1 MAEDKSRRQSS
12 NTLNNPNK
20 KKTDARRNSGGGN
33 KKKPSKAQ
41 LEQLRMEEEIRR
53 AEYIKKRNQSAA
65 LIIFALSLIFLSIV
79 VIPASSGTVW
89 HTMRGFIFGL
99 FGYSGFILPFVMA
112 YTAFLMT
119 MEKLEQSVWK
129 KIAQG
134 LLLVFFISA
143 MMYVIGYEGAL
154 SFKSD
159 IFREYYSYLRENK
172 IGCGFFGAVIG
183 EALMLIGSSKA
194 PAIAILAVLIFVS
207 FMFLTGFTLIR
218 IFNELKKPAKKV
230 SEKIDRTRAER
241 NASESD
247 GDSGKA
253 ENTSVK
259 RKKRGHLYV
268 YTEDDLLSE
277 DNVENGFDESSEQQA
292 VTKSRKKE
300 AKTQDIVISE
310 PKEEEIEVIPIS
322 DKDNKQGK
330 DAEET
335 DKGESAK
342 DIFAMAVERQ
352 AAEEAKKLTK
362 EELENAQANVA
373 SEIEKIQEEADE
385 NNYML
390 PPLDCLRQ
398 PVRSSLTASQA
409 DLRATADKLIDA
421 LHSFNVEAKVVD
433 VIPGPSVTRYEL
445 SPAPG
450 VKISKFT
457 GLADDL
463 ALHLAAPAGVRI
475 EAPIPNKSAIG
486 IEVPN
491 RGRTTVTMREIVDSD
506 IYRNA
511 ASKSRLAVALGK
523 DIAGNVVC
531 ADLAKMP
538 HLLIAGTT
546 GSGKSVC
553 LNAMIVSLLYNAKP
567 SEVKLV
573 LIDPKQVEFS
583 VYNGIP
589 HLLVPVVSDARK
601 AAGALGWAVTEM
613 LSRYKTLNDN
623 GVRDIGAY
631 NKLCE
636 TDESLQKMSQI
647 VIVIDELSDLMSVA
661 PSEVEGSITRLAQM
675 ARAAG
680 MHLVVATQRP
690 SVDVITGL
698 IKANIPSR
706 VALSVSSQV
715 DSRTILDAS
724 GAEKLLGLGD
734 MLFCPVGMS
743 KPQRVQGCYLSDA
756 EIEKVV
762 DFVKTQETTSYNDD
776 IQQEIEKQALS
787 AAPKKGGGRELDGS
801 SAVSDADN
809 EIIMKAAELVINTP
823 DKASISSLQ
832 RHLSLGFAKA
842 GRIMDALEE
851 RGVVGPHAGSKP
863 RKVLLTKAQW
873 YEMNAMSPD
882 VAGSASADDFSD
894 SDTIDN

>member
-1 MAEDKSRRQSS
+1 MAEDKTKKQSS
-12 NTLNNPNK
+12 NK
-20 KKTDARRNSGGGN
+20 KPTNSN
-33 KKKPSKAQ
+33 SKSKKQTQRKKKPTKAQ

-53 AEYIKKRNQSAA
+53 AEYIKKRNQTAA
-65 LIIFALSLIFLSIV
+65 LIMFAVSLVFFSIV
-79 VIPASSGTVW
+79 LIPASAGTVW
-89 HTMRGFIFGL
+89 HSIRGFIFGL
-99 FGYSGFILPFVMA
+99 FGYSGFILPCVMI
-112 YTAFLMT
+112 YTAVLMT
-119 MEKLEQSVWK
+119 LEKFQQSVGK
-129 KIAQG
+129 KIVQG

-143 MMYVIGYEGAL
+143 LMYVLGYKGGL
-154 SFKSD
+154 SFAADVSD
-159 IFREYYSYLRENK
+159 EFYSYLDHNR
-172 IGCGFFGAVIG
+172 IGWGFFGAIIG
-183 EALMLIGSSKA
+183 EALMMIGSSKA
-194 PAIAILAVLIFVS
+194 PATAILIILIFVS

-218 IFNELKKPAKKV
+218 LYNQLKKPAKKV
-230 SEKIDRTRAER
+230 SERIEQAKLER
-241 NASESD
+241 SNYED
-247 GDSGKA
+247 DDDD
-253 ENTSVK
+253 ENLPQRK
-259 RKKRGHLYV
+259 RKSHLYV

-277 DNVENGFDESSEQQA
+277 ENVEEPKQPE
-292 VTKSRKKE
+292 KKE
-300 AKTQDIVISE
+300 KRPQKTEPIVLPE
-310 PKEEEIEVIPIS
+310 PEEEDYIEVIPVS
-322 DKDNKQGK
+322 DEPQ
-330 DAEET
+330 ARQETEE
-335 DKGESAK
+335 K
-342 DIFAMAVERQ
+342 DIFAMAVEKQ
-352 AAEEAKKLTK
+352 EAEEAKKLTK
-362 EELENAQANVA
+362 EELENAQASIVEDIVKA
-373 SEIEKIQEEADE
+373 VEEADE
-385 NNYML
+385 NNYVL
-390 PPLDCLRQ
+390 PPLDCLRP

-409 DLRATADKLIDA
+409 DLKATADKLIDA
-421 LHSFNVEAKVVD
+421 LHSFNVEAKVVE
-433 VIPGPSVTRYEL
+433 VVPGPSVTRYEL
-445 SPAPG
+445 APAPG

-511 ASKSRLAVALGK
+511 VSKSKLNVALGK

-583 VYNGIP
+583 VYNGVP

-613 LSRYKTLNDN
+613 LNRYKTLNDN

-636 TDESLQKMSQI
+636 EDESLQKMSQI

-734 MLFCPVGMS
+734 MLFCPVGIS
-743 KPQRVQGCYLSDA
+743 KPHRVQGCYLSDA
-756 EIEKVV
+756 EIEEVV
-762 DFVKTQETTSYNDD
+762 KFVKNQETSSYNDD

-787 AAPKKGGGRELDGS
+787 AAPKKGNKDMEGG
-801 SAVSDADN
+801 AVSDADN
-809 EIIMKAAELVINTP
+809 EIIMKAAELVIGTP

-863 RKVLLTKAQW
+863 RQVLMTKAQW
-873 YEMNAMSPD
+873 YEMNAMSSD
-882 VAGSASADDFSD
+882 VTTDGE
-894 SDTIDN
+894 DTDE